1 MKKRFLLL
9 ALLSSSFLLSSCSI
23 SESVT
28 PPDPDNSQNEEII
41 ELSFEINIVGKGNV
55 RAFLNGAEITSSNFS
70 DTVKEGDT
78 ITVDIKAE
86 TGYVFESAKLND
98 TNLTKSGNYYTFVVQ
113 KGKNILNVTFKEV
126 TTNQSDFTYEVINN
140 NEVAITSFKSTS
152 EVIPNPLI
160 IPDEVLVDG
169 KTYKVSEIRASVFL
183 NQDIEGIKLGANIKT
198 IDDEAFSGLRSLK
211 EFLVD
216 EKNLSFTSLDGILYS
231 KDETTLIKMPIAY
244 KERDIVIKEGT
255 QNIQNYAFNDC
266 LNTESVTL
274 PEGLIS
280 IGDYAFTDS
289 SKLTSINFPSTL
301 KSIGDYAF
309 RNIHSLKEINLNEGL
324 ETLGDGTFYQTS
336 LEKASFPSTLKEIP
350 LYSFYFCRNLKT
362 VSFKEGLETI
372 GEQAFISTSI
382 TSLDLPNSL
391 KTISQSAFELCSS
404 LESVEFNEG
413 LETIES
419 FAFSRA
425 NNINSISLPSTL
437 KNIGYNPFSGIAR
450 LGYTDNFKVS
460 SNNPYFEIIDNV
472 LFTKGENKKLL
483 SYPFGK
489 EETEYHVPNGTTYL
503 DVDSFAYQNNLLTIY
518 LPTSIK
524 DINSAFRVM
533 YSELSDK
540 PSLTVH
546 YEGTIEEFEKIDLH
560 GELGNW
566 HEETEIANNEIIC
579 SDGTLKL

>member
-55 RAFLNGAEITSSNFS
+55 RAFLNGVEITSSNFS

-86 TGYVFESAKLND
+86 NGYVFESAKLND

-160 IPDEVLVDG
+160 IPDEVLIDG
-169 KTYKVSEIRASVFL
+169 KTYKVSEIKASVFL

-198 IDDEAFSGLRSLK
+198 IDDEAFNGLRSLK

-216 EKNLSFTSLDGILYS
+216 ENNLSFTSLDGILYS

-324 ETLGDGTFYQTS
+324 ETLGDGSFYQTS

-362 VSFKEGLETI
+362 VSFKEGLKSI

-546 YEGTIEEFEKIDLH
+546 YEGTIEEFKKIDLH

-566 HEETEIANNEIIC
+566 HEETEITNNEIIC

>member
-23 SESVT
+23 SENVT
-28 PPDPDNSQNEEII
+28 PDPDNSQNEEII

-160 IPDEVLVDG
+160 IPDEVLIDG

-183 NQDIEGIKLGANIKT
+183 NQDIEGVKLGANIKT
-198 IDDEAFSGLRSLK
+198 IYDQAFNGLRSLK

-216 EKNLSFTSLDGILYS
+216 ENNLSFTSLDGILYS
-231 KDETTLIKMPIAY
+231 KDKTTLIKMPIAY
-244 KERDIVIKEGT
+244 KERHIVIKEGT
-255 QNIQNYAFNDC
+255 QRIQNYAFNDC
-266 LNTESVTL
+266 LNTKSVTL

-289 SKLTSINFPSTL
+289 TNLTSINFPSTL

-324 ETLGDGTFYQTS
+324 ETLGDGSFYQTS

-362 VSFKEGLETI
+362 VSFKEGLKSI

-404 LESVEFNEG
+404 LERVEFNEG

-437 KNIGYNPFSGIAR
+437 KNIGYNPFSGITR
-450 LGYTDNFKVS
+450 LGYTDNFKVA

-472 LFTKGENKKLL
+472 LFSKGENKKLL

-489 EETEYHVPNGTTYL
+489 EETEYHVPSGTTYL

-518 LPTSIK
+518 LPTSIQ

-546 YEGTIEEFEKIDLH
+546 YEGTIEEFKKIDLH

-566 HEETEIANNEIIC
+566 HEETEITNNEIIC